1 MENNETYPVNS
12 IEEFLEAFSDKQPL
26 IYNLICNNLVVVEF
40 TKDKIIFA
48 EKTPTPKKL
57 LNNIEDKT
65 IELFGYK
72 IQILLKDVQINAKT
86 ISEQQ
91 EEENNSKITAFLES
105 SDYKL
110 IKEIFPKAKIANV
123 SNIKNN

>member
-1 MENNETYPVNS
+1 
-12 IEEFLEAFSDKQPL
+12 
-26 IYNLICNNLVVVEF
+26 
-40 TKDKIIFA
+40 
-48 EKTPTPKKL
+48 L

-110 IKEIFPKAKIANV
+110 IKEIFPKAEITNV
-123 SNIKNN
+123 TNIKEN

>member
-1 MENNETYPVNS
+1 M
-12 IEEFLEAFSDKQPL
+12 
-26 IYNLICNNLVVVEF
+26 
-40 TKDKIIFA
+40 
-48 EKTPTPKKL
+48 

-72 IQILLKDVQINAKT
+72 IQIIVKDVQINAKT

-91 EEENNSKITAFLES
+91 EEENNSRITAFLES

-110 IKEIFPKAKIANV
+110 IKEIFPEAEITNV
-123 SNIKNN
+123 SKIK